1 MIGYNP
7 QNNTVSSF
15 YDRQG
20 ICNVQSNGKPMKSCK
35 ANKRAK
41 GGREG
46 GVPRKGGRKRQVTS
60 AFVGSGFIEPTG
72 RYGEMNVK
80 RVK

>member
-7 QNNTVSSF
+7 EANTTNSY

-20 ICNVQSNGKPMKSCK
+20 ICNTQANGKPMKSCK
-35 ANKRAK
+35 ANKKAK

-46 GVPRKGGRKRQVTS
+46 GDPRKGNRKRQVS
-60 AFVGSGFIEPTG
+60 AFVGSGFYQPFD
-72 RYGEMNVK
+72 RYGEMNIRK
-80 RVK
+80 IK